1 MFGRGKNWTKIDG
14 QVLASKRHSSRGS
27 ASGAI
32 AQMEYV
38 VEFTVEGV
46 AKRVEL
52 VQVMSL
58 NGFMM
63 IDPPVGSSVPLLLDP
78 ASGKVKFDVDDDR
91 IANPTRRDKIDA
103 KRRAEEDAYRRA
115 LDGDQTP

>member
-14 QVLASKRHSSRGS
+14 KVLASKRHSSRGS

-38 VEFTVEGV
+38 VEFSQNGA

-52 VQVMSL
+52 VQVMSM

-63 IDPPVGSSVPLLLDP
+63 IDPQVGSEGPLLLDP
-78 ASGKVKFDVDDDR
+78 GSGKVKFDFDDSL
-91 IANPTRRDKIDA
+91 IANPARRDKINE
-103 KRRAEEDAYRRA
+103 KRQAEDDAYKRA
-115 LDGDQTP
+115 LDGDQPT

>member
-14 QVLASKRHSSRGS
+14 KVLASKRHSSRGS

-38 VEFTVEGV
+38 VEFSQDGTDT
-46 AKRVEL
+46 RVEL

-63 IDPPVGSSVPLLLDP
+63 IDPPVGSEVPLLLDP
-78 ASGKVKFDVDDDR
+78 GSGKVKFDVDDHR
-91 IANPTRRDKIDA
+91 IANPTRRDKI
-103 KRRAEEDAYRRA
+103 KETRQAEDDAYKRA
-115 LDGDQTP
+115 LDGDQPG